1 MNYRKGLT
9 GFVSKP
15 PCGAVFHGVE
25 LSDKV
30 KSSSYW
36 IVAVVIVW
44 YGYWS

>member
-1 MNYRKGLT
+1 MNYRIGLT
-9 GFVSKP
+9 GVVSKP
-15 PCGAVFHGVE
+15 PCGAAFHGVV

-44 YGYWS
+44 YGYRS